1 MRVSHASIVL
11 ALQLGFGSFCFATQA
26 EKPPMEQGRE
36 ILEKSEA
43 NINWPRRFVRDGMLY
58 AVHAYVL
65 TEIVQKEFDLT
76 QDEKARVQ
84 QLAAAYIEAVTEP
97 VSLGQARVIQPME
110 AFRLKDRRLELE
122 RQLMLAEGRPQLQN
136 QIRAELGKIL
146 SGRVFGKFDVPSTLA
161 MAIGSA
167 LREELLP
174 RFSEVS
180 LRWELLYPV
189 LPSDGVF
196 QRLTRA
202 INHPDVPLT
211 LEERTSAGKT
221 LSTEIFNLGRFRR
234 RQTEVVEAEFPRI
247 YAACVAS
254 MTPDQRAAL
263 LQVMMKLDKYAARL
277 EWIATG
283 PGLEPVNLNDQKQ
296 PQKKSGKRKKEK
308 PRLHRRPR

>member
-1 MRVSHASIVL
+1 MRVSHASIIL
-11 ALQLGFGSFCFATQA
+11 ALQLGFGSVCFGAQA
-26 EKPPMEQGRE
+26 EKPPIEQGRE

-65 TEIVQKEFDLT
+65 TEIVQQEFDLT
-76 QDEKARVQ
+76 QDEKARIH

-97 VSLGQARVIQPME
+97 VSLAQTRVIQPME
-110 AFRLKDRRLELE
+110 AFQLKERRLELE
-122 RQLMLAEGRPQLQN
+122 RQLMLAEGRPQLQS
-136 QIRAELGKIL
+136 QIRAQLGRII
-146 SGRVFGKFDVPSTLA
+146 SGRVFGKFDMPPALSVS
-161 MAIGSA
+161 IRSA

-174 RFSEVS
+174 RFTEIS
-180 LRWELLYPV
+180 LRWELLYPA

-211 LEERTSAGKT
+211 REERDSVGKILT
-221 LSTEIFNLGRFRR
+221 AEIFNLGRFRR

-263 LQVMMKLDKYAARL
+263 MQVMMRLDKYAARL

-283 PGLEPVNLNDQKQ
+283 PGLEPVNIKDDKQ
-296 PQKKSGKRKKEK
+296 PQKESGKRKKEK
-308 PRLHRRPR
+308 PRLHRRP